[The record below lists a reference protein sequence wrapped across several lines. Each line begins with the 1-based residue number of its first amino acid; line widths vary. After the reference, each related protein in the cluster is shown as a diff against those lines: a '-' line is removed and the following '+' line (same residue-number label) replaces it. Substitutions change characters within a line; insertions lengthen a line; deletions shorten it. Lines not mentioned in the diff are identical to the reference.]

1 MLEISDYTEGELW
14 LILRQQRLQ
23 LTGERDKLI
32 DEINKNTAR
41 VEVIDAPGY
50 TDRDRG
56 KLNRKRNEI
65 RSRMRKDMREI
76 QKIERRLAELD
87 VGEDLL
93 EGGL

>member
-1 MLEISDYTEGELW
+1 MLEINDYTEGELW

-23 LTGERDKLI
+23 LTGERDKLL
-32 DEINKNTAR
+32 DEIKEDTAR
-41 VEVIDAPGY
+41 VEIIDAPGY

-65 RSRMRKDMREI
+65 KARMTKGIREVRRI
-76 QKIERRLAELD
+76 DQRLAELD
-87 VGEDLL
+87 VGEDIL